1 MKPKISFSL
10 VTFIGLI
17 LFQSVVFAQSSDKEI
32 NNNINKIES
41 YLFQNPTQGKTDF
54 LLLLQKYPSAPD
66 STKGYIYLKL
76 ATAFGMINQLDS
88 GLWAANHSIDFFKN
102 QMEKAN
108 ALKIKAILYRIK
120 GEYLPA
126 EAALKEALSLNDS
139 IWKNQPLKATL
150 LQEYASLNNDQNKFF
165 SATQLYLK
173 ALETIDAP
181 GYKDPNFIFNR
192 LKIQVNLAEAYSQS
206 GNHDFAIR
214 LFHEVLPKLDSI
226 KDYDG
231 YVRAG
236 YHLAESYIKTN
247 QCALAEKLANKLLPM
262 TDSLKNEELKSYIM
276 LIQGMSRAHQQKYG
290 EAIPYYRQGFE
301 LMEKNQSAFIL
312 DCAIPYLT
320 ALKYTNG
327 REEAHKIINNALV
340 QTALTSA
347 MKSTLLNFKKNAIN
361 FIWNELSPT
370 QLNAY
375 YEDILKLSDTVNS
388 ESQKQQALEL
398 QAKYQFEKQEKNAKG
413 LTRENELLRK
423 SEDYKRKQIYLIIL
437 IASLLITTIL
447 LLTLRIRQR
456 SLIQAQE
463 LEVKKKEVE
472 IHMQQ
477 TKWAVKE
484 NNYRDQLLEQQK
496 ILLTQTLTDSEDLK
510 IKMNQ
515 MVEEQGLERRKEM
528 LEQFEKTKE
537 EMIGIDKLLVQ
548 LNNIHPSFNS
558 SLLKSYPKL
567 SQSDLQFCILY
578 RMNISTK
585 DIASLLHI
593 EPRSIY
599 AKKYRIMEKM
609 ELGKEDDFD
618 KIIFDRG

>member
-1 MKPKISFSL
+1 MNPKISFSF
-10 VTFIGLI
+10 VFFIGLI
-17 LFQSVVFAQSSDKEI
+17 PFQSVVFAQSSDKEI

-41 YLFQNPTQGKTDF
+41 YLFQNPTQGKADF
-54 LLLLQKYPSAPD
+54 LLLLKKNSSAPD

-88 GLWAANHSIDFFKN
+88 GLWAANHSIEFFNHNK
-102 QMEKAN
+102 EKAN

-120 GEYLPA
+120 GEYPPA
-126 EAALKEALSLNDS
+126 ETALKEALSLNDS

-150 LQEYASLNNDQNKFF
+150 LQEYASLNNDQNKFY

-181 GYKDPNFIFNR
+181 GYKDPNLTFNR

-236 YHLAESYIKTN
+236 YHLADSYIKTN
-247 QCALAEKLANKLLPM
+247 QYALAEKLANRLIPM
-262 TDSLKNEELKSYIM
+262 TESLKNEELKSYII
-276 LIQGMSRAHQQKYG
+276 LIMGMSRAHQKKYS

-301 LMEKNQSAFIL
+301 LMKKNQSAFIL

-327 REEAHKIINNALV
+327 YEEGRKIIDNQLV
-340 QTALTSA
+340 QTALASA
-347 MKSTLLNFKKNAIN
+347 MKSTLLNYKKVAVN
-361 FIWNELSPT
+361 FISNELSPT

-375 YEDILKLSDTVNS
+375 YEDVLKLQDTVNS

-398 QAKYQFEKQEKNAKG
+398 QAKYQFEEQEKTAKV
-413 LTRENELLRK
+413 LTRENELLRS

-456 SLIQAQE
+456 SLMQTHE

-472 IHMQQ
+472 IHKQQ
-477 TKWAVKE
+477 TEWAVQEK
-484 NNYRDQLLEQQK
+484 NYRDQLLEQQK
-496 ILLTQTLTDSEDLK
+496 IVLTQTLADSDELK
-510 IKMNQ
+510 IKLSQ

-537 EMIGIDKLLVQ
+537 EKIGLDKLLVQ
-548 LNNIHPSFNS
+548 FNNIHPSFNS

-578 RMNISTK
+578 RMNMSTK

-618 KIIFDRG
+618 EIIFK

>member
-1 MKPKISFSL
+1 
-10 VTFIGLI
+10 
-17 LFQSVVFAQSSDKEI
+17 
-32 NNNINKIES
+32 
-41 YLFQNPTQGKTDF
+41 
-54 LLLLQKYPSAPD
+54 
-66 STKGYIYLKL
+66 
-76 ATAFGMINQLDS
+76 
-88 GLWAANHSIDFFKN
+88 
-102 QMEKAN
+102 
-108 ALKIKAILYRIK
+108 
-120 GEYLPA
+120 
-126 EAALKEALSLNDS
+126 
-139 IWKNQPLKATL
+139 
-150 LQEYASLNNDQNKFF
+150 
-165 SATQLYLK
+165 LYLK

-181 GYKDPNFIFNR
+181 GYKDPNLLFNR

-206 GNHDFAIR
+206 GNHDFAIS

-276 LIQGMSRAHQQKYG
+276 LIQGMSRAHQKKFG

>member
-1 MKPKISFSL
+1 MNSKISFSFVIL
-10 VTFIGLI
+10 IGLI
-17 LFQSVVFAQSSDKEI
+17 LFQSVIFAQSSDKEI
-32 NNNINKIES
+32 YNKINKIES

-54 LLLLQKYPSAPD
+54 LLLLQKYPTAPD

-102 QMEKAN
+102 NMEKAN
-108 ALKIKAILYRIK
+108 ALKIKAILYRLK
-120 GEYLPA
+120 GEYPPA

-150 LQEYASLNNDQNKFF
+150 LQEYASLNNDQKKIF
-165 SATQLYLK
+165 SSTQLYLK

-181 GYKDPNFIFNR
+181 GYKDPNLTFIR

-206 GNHDFAIR
+206 GNYDFAIR
-214 LFHEVLPKLDSI
+214 LFDEVLPKLDSI

-236 YHLAESYIKTN
+236 CHLAESYIKTN
-247 QCALAEKLANKLLPM
+247 QCVLAEKLANKLLPM
-262 TDSLKNEELKSYIM
+262 TDSLKNEELKSYII
-276 LIQGMSRAHQQKYG
+276 LILGMSSAHQQKYG
-290 EAIPYYRQGFE
+290 EAIPYYRQSFE

-327 REEAHKIINNALV
+327 REEALKIINNPLV

-347 MKSTLLNFKKNAIN
+347 MKSTLLNFKKVAIN
-361 FIWNELSPT
+361 FLWNELSPT

-375 YEDILKLSDTVNS
+375 FEDILKLSDTVNS
-388 ESQKQQALEL
+388 ESQKQQTLEL
-398 QAKYQFEKQEKNAKG
+398 QSKYQFEEQEKNAKG
-413 LTRENELLRK
+413 LTRENELLRS

-447 LLTLRIRQR
+447 LLMLRIRQR
-456 SLIQAQE
+456 TLIQAQE

-472 IHMQQ
+472 IHKQQ
-477 TKWAVKE
+477 TEWAVQEK
-484 NNYRDQLLEQQK
+484 NYRDQMLEQQK
-496 ILLTQTLTDSEDLK
+496 IVLTQTLSDSEELK

-515 MVEEQGLERRKEM
+515 MIEEQGFERRKEM
-528 LEQFEKTKE
+528 LEQFEKSKE
-537 EMIGIDKLLVQ
+537 EKIGLDKLLVQ
-548 LNNIHPSFNS
+548 FNNIHPSFNS
-558 SLLKSYPKL
+558 VLLKSYPKL

-578 RMNISTK
+578 RMNMSTK
-585 DIASLLHI
+585 DIASLLQI

-618 KIIFDRG
+618 AIIFN

>member
-1 MKPKISFSL
+1 MNPKISFYF
-10 VTFIGLI
+10 VIFIGLI

-32 NNNINKIES
+32 NKNINKIES
-41 YLFQNPTQGKTDF
+41 YLFQNPSQGKTDF

-88 GLWAANHSIDFFKN
+88 GLWAANHSIDFYTHN
-102 QMEKAN
+102 MEKAN

-120 GEYLPA
+120 GEYPPA
-126 EAALKEALSLNDS
+126 ESALKEALSINDS

-150 LQEYASLNNDQNKFF
+150 LQEYASLKNDQNKFF

-173 ALETIDAP
+173 ALETVDAP
-181 GYKDPNFIFNR
+181 SYKDPNLIFNR

-214 LFHEVLPKLDSI
+214 LFDEVLPKLDSI

-247 QCALAEKLANKLLPM
+247 KCALAEKLANKLLPM
-262 TDSLKNEELKSYIM
+262 TDSLKNEELKSYII
-276 LIQGMSRAHQQKYG
+276 LILGMSRAHQQKYG

-327 REEAHKIINNALV
+327 REEAQKIINNTLV

-347 MKSTLLNFKKNAIN
+347 MKSTLLNFKKIAIN
-361 FIWNELSPT
+361 FIWNELSAT

-375 YEDILKLSDTVNS
+375 FEDILKLSDTVNS

-398 QAKYQFEKQEKNAKG
+398 QAKYQFEEQEKNAKG
-413 LTRENELLRK
+413 LIRENELLRS
-423 SEDYKRKQIYLIIL
+423 SEDYKRRQIYLIIL

-447 LLTLRIRQR
+447 LLSLRIRQR

-472 IHMQQ
+472 IHKQQ
-477 TKWAVKE
+477 TELAVQEK
-484 NNYRDQLLEQQK
+484 NYRDQMLEQQK
-496 ILLTQTLTDSEDLK
+496 IVLTQTISDSEELK

-515 MVEEQGLERRKEM
+515 MVEEQGFERRKEM
-528 LEQFEKTKE
+528 LEQFEKSKE
-537 EMIGIDKLLVQ
+537 EKIGLDKLLVQ
-548 LNNIHPSFNS
+548 FNNIHPSFNS
-558 SLLKSYPKL
+558 GLLKSYPKL

-585 DIASLLHI
+585 DMASLLQI
-593 EPRSIY
+593 EARSIY

-618 KIIFDRG
+618 AIIFK